1 MKKLIF
7 SGYLFATAI
16 SALAQIKAEPSVAV
30 DPEKAAMLKRIE
42 LMEKEQVYR
51 TKAVT
56 GYPVKQS
63 LQSYKS
69 IKLTADL
76 SLLEPVEKEALK
88 YMIAAAKGIDELF
101 WLQSW
106 GDKKLVLDSIGDEN
120 LKKFIALNYGPWD
133 RLNDNKPFV
142 EGVGEKPKGA
152 RFYPEDMTEEEWKA
166 LDDPK
171 KLSPYSIIR
180 REMDGTLRVLYYSEA
195 YDQTL
200 REVSS
205 NVQMA
210 GVTIMGFDQ
219 QLGQFLME
227 RAASLLT
234 NEFNF
239 SDISWL
245 GLLNNRLD
253 LIIGPIENYE
263 DERYGIKT
271 AYEAYIL
278 LRDKEWGNRLQMY
291 TALLPDL
298 QKSLPVDAKY
308 KPDLSAAPVNQIQP
322 GTDDG
327 SPKVAL
333 MTEAPQA
340 AESKPG
346 SSLAVFDV
354 LYYAGHNNAGSKT
367 IAVNLPNDEKL
378 QEEYG
383 TRRSQL
389 KNVMKA
395 KFDNMVV
402 PISNLLID
410 PKQRPNINFE
420 GFFSNVMFHEVAHGL
435 GIKNTINNKGTVR
448 DALGANHSAIEEC
461 KADVLGLYMVTR
473 LFEMGYL
480 NGKLDDYYVT
490 FVSSVFRSVRFGAA
504 SAHGKANMITF
515 NTLMKE
521 GAIVRQ
527 KTGLYKVE
535 VAKMKTAISN
545 LAAELLM
552 LQGDGNAEGVKKM
565 LDERAQV
572 GAELKTDLDRIAKA
586 GIPVDL
592 VFEQGKAAL
601 GLE

>member
-1 MKKLIF
+1 M
-7 SGYLFATAI
+7 AI
-16 SALAQIKAEPSVAV
+16 SVFGQVKPDHNSAM
-30 DPEKAAMLKRIE
+30 DPEKQAALKR
-42 LMEKEQVYR
+42 MEKKQEAPVYR
-51 TKAVT
+51 TSAVD

-63 LQSYKS
+63 LESYKL
-69 IKLTADL
+69 IKLSADL
-76 SLLEPVEKEALK
+76 SSLQPAEKDALK
-88 YMIAAAKGIDELF
+88 YMIEAAKGIDELF

-106 GDKKLVLDSIGDEN
+106 GDKKLVLDSIGDKN
-120 LKKFIALNYGPWD
+120 LKKFIMLNYGPWD

-142 EGVGEKPKGA
+142 AGVGEKPKGA
-152 RFYPEDMTEEEWKA
+152 GFYPEDMTEEEWKA
-166 LDDPK
+166 LEDPK
-171 KLSPYSIIR
+171 KLSPYTIIR
-180 REMDGTLRVLYYSEA
+180 REDDGRLRVLDYAEA
-195 YDQTL
+195 YGETL
-200 REVSS
+200 REVSR

-210 GVTIMGFDQ
+210 GSLLLGLDQ
-219 QLGQFLME
+219 QLGQYLME
-227 RAASLLT
+227 RAASLVT

-278 LRDKEWGNRLQMY
+278 LRDKAWGDRLAIY

-298 QKSLPVDAKY
+298 QKNLPVDAKY
-308 KPDLSAAPVNQIQP
+308 KPDLAGTTTMPNQVAPATI
-322 GTDDG
+322 DG
-327 SPKVAL
+327 GQEAL
-333 MTEAPQA
+333 VTQAPEP
-340 AESKPG
+340 AELKPG

-389 KNVMKA
+389 KNVMQA

-402 PISNLLID
+402 PVSNLLIE
-410 PKQRPNINFE
+410 PTQRVIINFE

-435 GIKNTINNKGTVR
+435 GIKNTVTGKGTVR

-461 KADVLGLYMVTR
+461 KADVLGLFMVTR
-473 LFEMGYL
+473 LAEIGQL
-480 NGKLDDYYVT
+480 TGKIDDYYVT

-515 NTLMKE
+515 NTLLKA
-521 GAIVRQ
+521 GAVVRQ
-527 KTGLYKVE
+527 KTGTYRVD
-535 VAKMKTAISN
+535 VPKMKTAISN
-545 LAAELLM
+545 LAAELLV
-552 LQGDGNAEGVKKM
+552 LQGDGNTEAAKKM
-565 LDERAQV
+565 LTERAVV
-572 GAELKTDLDRIAKA
+572 GAELKSDLDRIAKA

-592 VFEQGKAAL
+592 VFEQGKEAL